1 MGGFVGVS
9 DFGTKLSTA
18 KPDIMDFTMT
28 PAVASQD
35 LVIQCTI
42 ICKLADA
49 LQHTINELTGTR
61 KSRPSLTV
69 VALLARNLLELRVWI
84 EFCTK
89 STKNARKLQLDAV
102 RDFDGM
108 IKHVSPG
115 APDTHHEAIGLF
127 KQFSDARAELEQV
140 LEPGEL
146 VGSYQKVRKAAE
158 EIGLVEFDLGLKVL
172 SKFVHPTAF
181 LISVGQVSDEK
192 YTLIQVALI
201 KYGLEIASAA
211 ATIGKAFNESI
222 RERLQ
227 PRI

>member
-18 KPDIMDFTMT
+18 KPDIMDFTIT

-49 LQHTINELTGTR
+49 LQHTINELTGT
-61 KSRPSLTV
+61 
-69 VALLARNLLELRVWI
+69 
-84 EFCTK
+84 
-89 STKNARKLQLDAV
+89 RKLQLDAV